1 MVIELDYY
9 DVEEAIRLFVK
20 KEYGWDI
27 TSEQFQGGSVKMTDT
42 TYVFKKDKDGTK
54 VVDREKTVVK
64 TENVAFDSRAAS
76 SFYIDAANEKQ
87 NEAEKQNGN

>member
-42 TYVFKKDKDGTK
+42 IYVFKKDKDGTK
-54 VVDREKTVVK
+54 VVDKEKTVVK
-64 TENVAFDSRAAS
+64 TENVAFDSRAEI
-76 SFYIDAANEKQ
+76 SFYIDAANEEQ